1 MTTEEMVVAGEKAIK
16 VVGMLS
22 STSIRIL
29 QLLSQNPLAVTA
41 IAEKLDLSEPYVSA
55 QVSLLEKL
63 KLIRASYESGRKGI
77 RKICE
82 LTVKKIVILLKP

>member
-1 MTTEEMVVAGEKAIK
+1 MAGENAIK

-55 QVSLLEKL
+55 QVKLLEKL
-63 KLIRASYESGRKGI
+63 KLIRTSYEPGRKGI

-82 LTVKKIVILLKP
+82 LAVKKIVILLKPTT